1 MEDNKTSRKRVANFT
16 ADEKAL
22 LAQLVKNRPIIE
34 SKLTDG
40 KSVVKKKSAWLSLTE
55 EFNSNAHVHKRDTI
69 TLKRA
74 WDNLKAMARKTRAT
88 ERGHLIKTG
97 GGPSNPPHTSQQGA
111 IISMVEEAAPVMIC
125 EVKNSFDSDG
135 SVLLSIGNETEKIN
149 VLDDNIFS
157 NCSIDVSENTGGSQ
171 TMLTEAALGSEQNTG
186 GAHDI
191 LCASSTP
198 KSMFIERAE
207 QRKPSDF
214 VRREGVLRIKHFEAK
229 KKIEIQI
236 LKAKLENEVIKK
248 QAAEME
254 EERNRTLLEIA
265 KLELAELKKRCEI
278 K

>member
-135 SVLLSIGNETEKIN
+135 SVLLSIDNETEKIN

-186 GAHDI
+186 
-191 LCASSTP
+191 
-198 KSMFIERAE
+198 
-207 QRKPSDF
+207 Q
-214 VRREGVLRIKHFEAK
+214 